1 MVESPVSAAA
11 AVIGTNEIGVRVR
24 SFAELAGR
32 PRQVDLLARPTRL
45 CEVLQKHRPD
55 LALYSVPVRLP
66 EPIVAA
72 RNSQEDVAK
81 ITFILL
87 ADVADERIVEKCLAM
102 GATDDLV
109 EGGRLDRDLRSF
121 HVCRAVRTNR

>member
-109 EGGRLDRDLRSF
+109 
-121 HVCRAVRTNR
+121 